1 MRVVTHRMVASVTA
15 MLKKSRSRPM
25 SLARF
30 SRVSPVQFLINHRL
44 LTLWIDQMTIMVE
57 TSRTFLFTEYARTIC
72 GTIHTQGTDPK
83 VWDVL
88 PDHFSAHPETKKLL
102 ARLKEEKAAEKKR
115 VDYYHNLDLLK
126 GRPDLVNG
134 HQ

>member
-1 MRVVTHRMVASVTA
+1 
-15 MLKKSRSRPM
+15 
-25 SLARF
+25 
-30 SRVSPVQFLINHRL
+30 
-44 LTLWIDQMTIMVE
+44 MTIMVE

-134 HQ
+134 QQ